1 MAKVRARDAKKLQK
15 SLKVHRVTKAIT
27 REAWDILHEEGIDAA
42 LAYVAESSLPPP
54 TQDPIPYEIWGAEQI
69 DSASIAQMQ
78 AAATLPI
85 ARKGALMPDAH
96 VGYGLPIGGVLA
108 TENAVI
114 PYAVGVDIAC
124 RMRISIFGLDERA
137 IKKHNNL
144 LKDTLVDE
152 TRFGAGAR
160 FEDYDLSKH
169 EVLDSPDWD
178 AMTMLQGLK
187 DTARKQL
194 GTSGGGN
201 HFVEWGTFK
210 IDAPNQTLGIEEPG
224 TYLAL
229 LSHSGSRAVG
239 YKIATHYSNLAM
251 DLQPHLPQD
260 IKRLAWLDMES
271 EAGQEYWLAMN
282 LAGKYAA
289 ANHEVIHQRIADA
302 TGFAVLGSAE
312 NHHNFAWREEVDGKE
327 LIVHRKG
334 ATPAGEGVLGIIP
347 GSMGDPGYVVAGKGN
362 IASINSA
369 SHGAGRKMSRRA
381 AKNAYSRGEI
391 LSYLKPRK
399 IELIGG
405 GVDETPHAYKS
416 IKRVMEAQE
425 DLVDIVGEFMP
436 RIVRMAD
443 D

>member
-1 MAKVRARDAKKLQK
+1 MAKVRSRDAKKLQK
-15 SLKVHRVTKAIT
+15 SLKVHHVTKAIHH
-27 REAWDILHEEGIDAA
+27 EAWNILHEKGIDAA
-42 LAYVAESSLPPP
+42 LEYVADSALPPA
-54 TQDPIPYEIWGAEQI
+54 TQDPIPYEIWGAEGI

-78 AAATLPI
+78 AAATIPV

-108 TENAVI
+108 TEDAVI

-124 RMRISIFGLDERA
+124 RMRISIFGLNERA

-144 LKDTLVDE
+144 LKDTLVEE

-160 FEDYDLSKH
+160 FDDFDLSKH
-169 EVLDSPDWD
+169 KVMDSPDWE
-178 AMTMLQGLK
+178 AMPMLRGLK
-187 DTARKQL
+187 ETARKQL

-210 IDAPNQTLGIEEPG
+210 VDAPVKALGIDEAG

-239 YKIATHYSNLAM
+239 YKIANHYSNLAM
-251 DLQPHLPQD
+251 DLKPHLPSD
-260 IKRLAWLDMES
+260 IKRLAWLELDS

-289 ANHEVIHQRIADA
+289 ANHEVIHQRLADA
-302 TGFAVLGSAE
+302 TGFTVLGSAE
-312 NHHNFAWREEVDGKE
+312 NHHNFAWKEEVDGKE
-327 LIVHRKG
+327 MIVHRKG
-334 ATPAGEGVLGIIP
+334 ATPAGEDVIGIIP
-347 GSMGDPGYVVAGKGN
+347 GSMGDPGYVVRGKGN
-362 IASINSA
+362 TASINSA

-381 AKNAYSRGEI
+381 AKNAYSRGEL
-391 LSYLKPRK
+391 LSYLKPRNV
-399 IELIGG
+399 ELIGG
-405 GVDETPHAYKS
+405 GIDETPHAYKS
-416 IKRVMEAQE
+416 IQRVMEAQD
-425 DLVDIVGEFMP
+425 DLVEILGEFMP

>member
-15 SLKVHRVTKAIT
+15 SLKVHHVTKAIT
-27 REAWDILHEEGIDAA
+27 REAWDILHEKGIDDA
-42 LAYVAESSLPPP
+42 LRYVADASLPPP
-54 TQDPIPYEIWGAEQI
+54 TQDPIPYEIWGADLI
-69 DSASIAQMQ
+69 DSNSIAQMQ
-78 AAATLPI
+78 AAATIPI

-96 VGYGLPIGGVLA
+96 LGYGLPIGGVLA

-124 RMRISIFGLDERA
+124 RMRISIFSSGERA
-137 IKKHNNL
+137 LKKHNNL
-144 LKDTLVDE
+144 LKDVLFDE

-160 FEDYDLSKH
+160 FDGYDLSKH

-178 AMTMLQGLK
+178 AFPMLQGLK

-210 IDAPNQTLGIEEPG
+210 IDAPNKALGIDEPG

-239 YKIATHYSNLAM
+239 YKIANHYSSLAM

-260 IKRLAWLDMES
+260 IKRLAWLAMDS

-282 LAGKYAA
+282 LAGKFAA
-289 ANHEVIHQRIADA
+289 ANHEVIHQRIAEA
-302 TGFAVLGSAE
+302 TGFSVLGSAE
-312 NHHNFAWREEVDGKE
+312 NHHNFAWKEEVDGKE
-327 LIVHRKG
+327 MIVHRKG

-347 GSMGDPGYVVAGKGN
+347 GSMGDPGYVVSGKGN

-381 AKNAYSRGEI
+381 AKKAFSRGEL

-416 IKRVMEAQE
+416 IKRVMEAQT
-425 DLVDIVGEFMP
+425 DLVDVIGEFMP